1 MPPQALGDF
10 GGAVR
15 LVLRSLPVG
24 ERYEGSRRR
33 SRVALHDA
41 DGEIIDANAALA
53 NMVGANRDE
62 LIGRDVSAVLPE
74 ASPDLPHD
82 DRRTLKL
89 LPRPKLLTRMG
100 PSRSRSR
107 IERLRWAARRCM
119 CGPSATSRN
128 ERNGRTRFSLQS
140 RRPSSRTFP
149 YNRSG
154 GNRGGRSE
162 RRLFSASVLC
172 SQGMRCL
179 LGHAEEEWRNR
190 RTGPTRAGPFSSGT

>member
-1 MPPQALGDF
+1 LPPQALGDF

-24 ERYEGSRRR
+24 ERYEGSRRG

-82 DRRTLKL
+82 VQADAEAPTKAEIAHENETIPVEIEDREVTVGGEPVHVRAVRDISKRKEWENEIL
-89 LPRPKLLTRMG
+89 LAKQ
-100 PSRSRSR
+100 
-107 IERLRWAARRCM
+107 EA
-119 CGPSATSRN
+119 
-128 ERNGRTRFSLQS
+128 EQQDVSL
-140 RRPSSRTFP
+140 
-149 YNRSG
+149 
-154 GNRGGRSE
+154 
-162 RRLFSASVLC
+162 
-172 SQGMRCL
+172 
-179 LGHAEEEWRNR
+179 
-190 RTGPTRAGPFSSGT
+190 

>member
-82 DRRTLKL
+82 VQADAEAPTEAEIAHENETIPVEIEDREVTVGGETVHVRAVRDISKRKEWENEIL
-89 LPRPKLLTRMG
+89 LAKQ
-100 PSRSRSR
+100 
-107 IERLRWAARRCM
+107 EA
-119 CGPSATSRN
+119 
-128 ERNGRTRFSLQS
+128 EQQDVSL
-140 RRPSSRTFP
+140 
-149 YNRSG
+149 
-154 GNRGGRSE
+154 
-162 RRLFSASVLC
+162 
-172 SQGMRCL
+172 
-179 LGHAEEEWRNR
+179 
-190 RTGPTRAGPFSSGT
+190 